1 MSIVETTFGPKRY
14 LVLRKSIPT
23 SQISDKQMYDEA
35 GKKLS
40 SYLQKSKLT
49 PSGGWSVLYFSWDE
63 KNEETDI
70 GISFPVN
77 EIKEVND
84 PELSIVDI
92 PNSKASMDTLL
103 GPYEGLSEIHKNLM
117 KYVTERGYSMSHT
130 PVLSVEEYQV
140 DPMNDPNPNNWKTN
154 IYYLHN

>member
-63 KNEETDI
+63 KNE
-70 GISFPVN
+70 
-77 EIKEVND
+77 
-84 PELSIVDI
+84 
-92 PNSKASMDTLL
+92 
-103 GPYEGLSEIHKNLM
+103 
-117 KYVTERGYSMSHT
+117 
-130 PVLSVEEYQV
+130 
-140 DPMNDPNPNNWKTN
+140 
-154 IYYLHN
+154 